1 MRQDAAR
8 DADATMS
15 SNEDSDGGSAT
26 PSGGSDDA
34 PDTRPSEQPAVA
46 GEARGFF
53 TYELRGSAPL
63 SDAQR
68 RALVDY
74 AITERTRSGST
85 DRATRALELLGEGVG
100 MVEPSGELVWMNHG
114 LSRQPPETMRRFAD
128 ACVHAIHNWRRTKA
142 AEHHGASSVRAT
154 FRAQGKWYDVVM
166 TPLFGSGGATI
177 EGAVALLVDATAT
190 RRVQDR
196 LDAIDQA
203 GAGLLELDLE
213 EIRAQHPPERLRTL
227 ESRVLGAT
235 RSVLGF
241 DNFEYRLT
249 NRQSGQLE
257 LVFSSGLAPLGIGQ
271 RIYARAEA
279 NGLSGIVATTGRS
292 IVCADVSQEP
302 RYVQGLPG
310 AASTLTVPLR
320 LYDRVVGVLNVESVE
335 SARFD
340 DEDRIGAELLGRY
353 VALALHML
361 DLLVTERCDTLRAM
375 SETLAREAAKPLEEL
390 AVALRE
396 LRARATDD
404 ATRALAAEV
413 AGHAARVDEVLRNAG
428 TAQRGILGAEDF
440 MREGRIDPAFG
451 GRAIL
456 VADDDA
462 TTRGTVRE
470 VFEQQ
475 GASVIECAD
484 GVQAIRAI
492 RERIA
497 SGAPIDLVISDIRM
511 PDANGYE
518 VFRAAKDARAD
529 LPVILM
535 TAFGYD
541 PSHSIVRSSQEGLHC
556 HLFKPIEISQLL
568 EESRKA
574 LRPAQA

>member
-1 MRQDAAR
+1 M
-8 DADATMS
+8 MS
-15 SNEDSDGGSAT
+15 SEAHSDGGPMDPNGGSGDRPSGDSPPEAT
-26 PSGGSDDA
+26 PGGS
-34 PDTRPSEQPAVA
+34 
-46 GEARGFF
+46 RGFF
-53 TYELRGSAPL
+53 MYELRGTAPL
-63 SDAQR
+63 SESQR
-68 RALVDY
+68 QALVDY
-74 AITERTRSGST
+74 AITERASSGSA

-100 MVEPSGELVWMNHG
+100 IVEPTGELVWMNHG

-128 ACVHAIHNWRRTKA
+128 ACVHAIQNWRRTHA
-142 AEHHGASSVRAT
+142 AANHTASSVRAT

-166 TPLFGSGGATI
+166 TPMLGSGGASI
-177 EGAVALLVDATAT
+177 EGAVALLVDATAA
-190 RRVQDR
+190 RRLQDR

-203 GAGLLELDLE
+203 GAALLELDLD
-213 EIRAQHPPERLRTL
+213 EIRSQNPPERLRTL

-271 RIYARAEA
+271 RIYARAES
-279 NGLSGIVATTGRS
+279 NGLSGVVAITGKS

-320 LYDRVVGVLNVESVE
+320 LYDRVVGVLNVEST
-335 SARFD
+335 ARAHFD

-353 VALALHML
+353 VALSLHML

-390 AVALRE
+390 AATLRALRE
-396 LRARATDD
+396 RTTDET
-404 ATRALAAEV
+404 TRALAAEV
-413 AGHAARVDEVLRNAG
+413 AEQAARVDEVLRNAG
-428 TAQRGILGAEDF
+428 TAQRGILGAEEF

-451 GRAIL
+451 GKTIL

-462 TTRGTVRE
+462 TTRTTVRE

-475 GASVIECAD
+475 GAIVIECAD
-484 GVQAIRAI
+484 GAQAIRVVRDRAAA
-492 RERIA
+492 R
-497 SGAPIDLVISDIRM
+497 GPLDLVISDIRM

-518 VFRAAKDARAD
+518 VFRATKDARPEV
-529 LPVILM
+529 PVILM

-574 LRPAQA
+574 LSTAK

>member
-1 MRQDAAR
+1 M
-8 DADATMS
+8 MS
-15 SNEDSDGGSAT
+15 SDEHSHGEHAAPNGSSGDRPSSEPT
-26 PSGGSDDA
+26 PSGG
-34 PDTRPSEQPAVA
+34 
-46 GEARGFF
+46 ARGFF
-53 TYELRGSAPL
+53 TYELRGTAPL

-68 RALVDY
+68 KALVEY
-74 AITERTRSGST
+74 AVTERANNGSA

-100 MVEPSGELVWMNHG
+100 IVEPTGELVWMNHG

-128 ACVHAIHNWRRTKA
+128 ACVHAIHGWRRGSA
-142 AEHHGASSVRAT
+142 AGHPNASSVRAT
-154 FRAQGKWYDVVM
+154 FRAQGKWYDVVT
-166 TPLFGSGGATI
+166 TPLFGSGGASI

-203 GAGLLELDLE
+203 GASLLELDLD
-213 EIRAQHPPERLRTL
+213 EIRAQNPPERLRTL

-271 RIYARAEA
+271 RIYARAES
-279 NGLSGIVATTGRS
+279 NGLSGVVASTGKS
-292 IVCADVSQEP
+292 IVCADVAKEP

-335 SARFD
+335 HAHFD

-353 VALALHML
+353 VALSLHML

-390 AVALRE
+390 AATLRE
-396 LRARATDD
+396 LRERTTDET
-404 ATRALAAEV
+404 TRRLVADVAEQ
-413 AGHAARVDEVLRNAG
+413 AARVDEVLRNAG
-428 TAQRGILGAEDF
+428 TAQRGILGAEEF
-440 MREGRIDPAFG
+440 MREGRIDPAFAG
-451 GRAIL
+451 KTIL

-462 TTRGTVRE
+462 TTRTTVRE

-475 GASVIECAD
+475 GSIVIECAD
-484 GVQAIRAI
+484 GAQAIRAV
-492 RERIA
+492 RDRTSA
-497 SGAPIDLVISDIRM
+497 GAPLDLVISDIRM

-518 VFRAAKDARAD
+518 VFRATKDARAE

-568 EESRKA
+568 EEARKA
-574 LRPAQA
+574 LSPAK